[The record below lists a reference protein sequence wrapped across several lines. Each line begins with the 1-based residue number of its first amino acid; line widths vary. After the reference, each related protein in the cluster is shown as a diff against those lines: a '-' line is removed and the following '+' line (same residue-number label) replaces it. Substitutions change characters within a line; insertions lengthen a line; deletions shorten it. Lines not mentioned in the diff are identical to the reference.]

1 MVDVLIDMIYIF
13 NKMLVKKLFKTLKHC
28 INGVVK
34 IANTL
39 QKYVDTRLKQCRLII
54 GYYGFD

>member
-1 MVDVLIDMIYIF
+1 MYIYKI
-13 NKMLVKKLFKTLKHC
+13 LVKKLVKALKHC

-34 IANTL
+34 ITNTL
-39 QKYVDTRLKQCRLII
+39 QKYVDTRLKQYRLII